1 MTDKHDYYDK
11 VFNKVVKLFE
21 EQALVVKRF
30 KVQALGPNT
39 QNSLLV
45 RNARQDKVL

>member
-1 MTDKHDYYDK
+1 M
-11 VFNKVVKLFE
+11 VVKLFE
-21 EQALVVKRF
+21 EQALGTNTLGVKRF